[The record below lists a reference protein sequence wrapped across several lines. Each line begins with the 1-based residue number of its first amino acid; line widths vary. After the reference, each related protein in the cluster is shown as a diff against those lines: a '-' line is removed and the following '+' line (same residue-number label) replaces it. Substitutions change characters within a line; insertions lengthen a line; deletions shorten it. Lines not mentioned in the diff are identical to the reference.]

1 MSEPDPF
8 SDLPSPSPSIEDG
21 GIQPSALDLEGLAA
35 HFEGYELEPLIT
47 VSLKPVD
54 LVLPM
59 DGLDNPGGRS

>member
-1 MSEPDPF
+1 MSEIDPF
-8 SDLPSPSPSIEDG
+8 SDLLSPSPSIEDG

-54 LVLPM
+54 LVLPTV
-59 DGLDNPGGRS
+59 GSDNSGGGP

>member
-1 MSEPDPF
+1 V
-8 SDLPSPSPSIEDG
+8 
-21 GIQPSALDLEGLAA
+21 

-59 DGLDNPGGRS
+59 DGLDNPGGRP

>member
-1 MSEPDPF
+1 M
-8 SDLPSPSPSIEDG
+8 EDG

-54 LVLPM
+54 LVLPTV
-59 DGLDNPGGRS
+59 GSDNTGGRP